1 MAADLFSSFIG
12 MTLQATGNNNNA
24 WGTILNG
31 SALQTLERAI
41 AGNISRAVT
50 GGTLD
55 LSGTPPPA
63 AVTQV
68 LDAIQIFTGTLT
80 ANQIVILPNL
90 SRIWNFIN
98 ETTGAFQLLLQTSGG
113 TFVNIPQGT
122 AKLVT
127 CDGAGNLLR
136 ADRDQVGNFEYN
148 TIGKPGTLQCNGAS
162 LLKTYFP
169 DLYLDIGTTYGSVD
183 SLHFTLPLLTD
194 TGRFLR
200 STTSTLTV
208 GTYQANQNL
217 AHTHGGASF
226 SGTTSNESNGH
237 SHTGSGTSSGQSVQ
251 HVHTGTTDAT
261 NTDHSHN
268 GSGTTSAMSANA
280 SHSHQEYFPN
290 GGSGASWYVGTNQST
305 VANLPGVN
313 TAPTNTDH
321 THTYSFTTGGMNSN
335 ATHTHTFTSAV
346 NNVDHNHTYSFT
358 TSGVSAF
365 HTHTYSGTTGTIPS
379 SGGSEARPEA
389 LAVVISIRY

>member
-1 MAADLFSSFIG
+1 MSADLFSNFLG

-55 LSGTPPPA
+55 LSGSPPPA
-63 AVTQV
+63 AVSQV

-90 SRIWNFIN
+90 SRIWNFVN
-98 ETTGAFQLLLQTSGG
+98 KTTGTFQLLLQTPGG

-148 TIGKPGTLQCNGAS
+148 AVSNAGTVAANGAS
-162 LLKTYFP
+162 LLRTDFP
-169 DLYLDIGTTYGSVD
+169 DLYAKYGTTFGSVD

-200 STTSTLTV
+200 STSGSLAV

-217 AHTHGGASF
+217 SHT
-226 SGTTSNESNGH
+226 
-237 SHTGSGTSSGQSVQ
+237 HTGSGTTATESAQ
-251 HVHTGTTDAT
+251 HVHTGSG
-261 NTDHSHN
+261 NT
-268 GSGTTSAMSANA
+268 GTMSANA
-280 SHSHQEYFPN
+280 THAHGVTGGIYGSDSSTQ
-290 GGSGASWYVGTNQST
+290 GAATSGSGFVIGGHNSLITISSN
-305 VANLPGVN
+305 
-313 TAPTNTDH
+313 NTDHTHAYSFTTSVENAAH
-321 THTYSFTTGGMNSN
+321 THTYSFTTSTG
-335 ATHTHTFTSAV
+335 SA
-346 NNVDHNHTYSFT
+346 D
-358 TSGVSAF
+358 
-365 HTHTYSGTTGTIPS
+365 GT
-379 SGGSEARPEA
+379 EARPEA
-389 LAVVISIRY
+389 LAVVVSIRY